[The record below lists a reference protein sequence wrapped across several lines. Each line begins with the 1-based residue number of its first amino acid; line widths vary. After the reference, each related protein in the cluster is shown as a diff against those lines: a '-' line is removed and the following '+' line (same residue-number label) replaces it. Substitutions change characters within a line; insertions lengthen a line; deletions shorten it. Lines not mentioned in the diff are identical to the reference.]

1 MLLIIEHSGCV
12 IDIYRRFAMDMFR
25 KKDIIAA
32 IYREGGFSKAA
43 KKLHIAQPS
52 LSVMVSGVEQEIGA
66 QLFDRSVSPV
76 RLTKIGEKYL
86 ECCDNISMIE
96 EDFIN
101 YLNDIHG
108 LEIGEISIGGS
119 ALYISNIVPLILS
132 EFSRRHP
139 SIKIQL
145 YDMDTPA
152 LIKMIQSGD
161 LDVAIDNFPSNVEK
175 LDRHYLGT
183 ELLLI
188 AVPQEY
194 SINENLRAYAYS
206 YEDIIKGMHVA
217 RTKPYLENMRAF
229 NDQPFI
235 LLQESFDTRKRCD
248 AVFEDYGIKVRAA
261 YELNQLQSAFG
272 MASSGLGITVI
283 SDTVIRQSE
292 HSASNMYYYSVR
304 SPEFIRDV
312 YYYTRKNR
320 MLSKDLHEF
329 LDISHDMRLLTLRRG
344 VSS

>member
-1 MLLIIEHSGCV
+1 
-12 IDIYRRFAMDMFR
+12 MDMFR

-32 IYREGGFSKAA
+32 IYREGGFSKAS

-66 QLFDRSVSPV
+66 KLFDRSVSPV
-76 RLTKIGEKYL
+76 RLTRVGEKYL

-96 EDFIN
+96 DDFIN
-101 YLNDIHG
+101 YVNDING

-119 ALYISNIVPLILS
+119 ALYISNIVPHILS
-132 EFSRRHP
+132 EFSKRHP
-139 SIKIQL
+139 SIKIRL

-152 LIKMIQSGD
+152 LIRMIQSGE

-175 LDRHYLGT
+175 LDKHYLGT
-183 ELLLI
+183 EILLL
-188 AVPQEY
+188 AVPQDY
-194 SINENLRAYAYS
+194 SINENLRAFAYS

-217 RTKPYLENMRAF
+217 RTRPYLENMRAF

-248 AVFEDYGIKVRAA
+248 ALFEDYGIKVRAA

-272 MASSGLGITVI
+272 MASSGLGITII
-283 SDTVIRQSE
+283 SDTLVRQSE
-292 HSASNMYYYSVR
+292 YSAANMCYYAVR
-304 SPEFIRDV
+304 SPEFTRDV
-312 YYYTRKNR
+312 YYYTRKSR
-320 MLSKDLHEF
+320 MISRDLQEF
-329 LDISHDMRLLTLRRG
+329 LDISHDTRLLTLRRS
-344 VSS
+344 VSA

>member
-1 MLLIIEHSGCV
+1 
-12 IDIYRRFAMDMFR
+12 MDMFR

-32 IYREGGFSKAA
+32 IYREGGFSKAS

-66 QLFDRSVSPV
+66 KLFDRSISPV
-76 RLTKIGEKYL
+76 RLTRVGEKYL

-96 EDFIN
+96 DDFIN
-101 YLNDIHG
+101 YVNDING

-119 ALYISNIVPLILS
+119 ALYISNIVPHILS
-132 EFSRRHP
+132 EFSKRHP
-139 SIKIQL
+139 SIKIRL

-152 LIKMIQSGD
+152 LIRMIQSGE

-175 LDRHYLGT
+175 LDKHYLGT
-183 ELLLI
+183 EILLL
-188 AVPQEY
+188 AVPQDY
-194 SINENLRAYAYS
+194 SINENLREFAYS

-217 RTKPYLENMRAF
+217 RTRPYLENMRAF

-248 AVFEDYGIKVRAA
+248 ALFEDYGIKVRAA

-272 MASSGLGITVI
+272 MASSGLGITII
-283 SDTVIRQSE
+283 SDTLVRQSE
-292 HSASNMYYYSVR
+292 YSAANMCYYAVR
-304 SPEFIRDV
+304 SPEFTRDV
-312 YYYTRKNR
+312 YYYTRKSR
-320 MLSKDLHEF
+320 MISRDLQEF
-329 LDISHDMRLLTLRRG
+329 LDISHDTRLLTLRRS
-344 VSS
+344 VSA

>member
-1 MLLIIEHSGCV
+1 
-12 IDIYRRFAMDMFR
+12 MDMFR

-32 IYREGGFSKAA
+32 IYREGGFSKAS

-66 QLFDRSVSPV
+66 KLFDRSVSPV
-76 RLTKIGEKYL
+76 RLTRVGEKYL

-96 EDFIN
+96 DDFIN
-101 YLNDIHG
+101 YVNDING

-119 ALYISNIVPLILS
+119 ALYISNIVPHILS
-132 EFSRRHP
+132 EFSKRHP
-139 SIKIQL
+139 SIKIRL

-152 LIKMIQSGD
+152 LIRMIQSGE

-175 LDRHYLGT
+175 LDKHYLGT
-183 ELLLI
+183 EILLL
-188 AVPQEY
+188 AVPQDY
-194 SINENLRAYAYS
+194 SINENLRAFAYS

-217 RTKPYLENMRAF
+217 RTRPYLENMRAF

-272 MASSGLGITVI
+272 MASSGLGITII
-283 SDTVIRQSE
+283 SDTLVRQSE
-292 HSASNMYYYSVR
+292 YSAANMCYYAVR
-304 SPEFIRDV
+304 SPEFTRDV
-312 YYYTRKNR
+312 YYYTRKSR
-320 MLSKDLHEF
+320 MISRDLQEF
-329 LDISHDMRLLTLRRG
+329 LDISHDTRLLTLRRS
-344 VSS
+344 VSA

>member
-1 MLLIIEHSGCV
+1 
-12 IDIYRRFAMDMFR
+12 MDMFR

-32 IYREGGFSKAA
+32 IYREGGFSKAS

-66 QLFDRSVSPV
+66 KLFDRSVSPV
-76 RLTKIGEKYL
+76 RLTRVGEKYL

-96 EDFIN
+96 DDFIN
-101 YLNDIHG
+101 YVNDING

-119 ALYISNIVPLILS
+119 ALYISNIVPHILS
-132 EFSRRHP
+132 EFSKRHP
-139 SIKIQL
+139 SIKIRL

-152 LIKMIQSGD
+152 LIRMIQSGE

-175 LDRHYLGT
+175 LDKHYLGT
-183 ELLLI
+183 EILLL
-188 AVPQEY
+188 AVPQDY
-194 SINENLRAYAYS
+194 GINENLREFAYS

-217 RTKPYLENMRAF
+217 RTRPYLENMRAF

-248 AVFEDYGIKVRAA
+248 ALFEDYGIKVRAA

-272 MASSGLGITVI
+272 MASSGLGITII
-283 SDTVIRQSE
+283 SDTLVRQSE
-292 HSASNMYYYSVR
+292 YSAANMCYYAVR
-304 SPEFIRDV
+304 SPEFTRDV
-312 YYYTRKNR
+312 YYYTRKSR
-320 MLSKDLHEF
+320 MISRDLQEF
-329 LDISHDMRLLTLRRG
+329 LDISHDTRLLTLRRS
-344 VSS
+344 VSA

>member
-1 MLLIIEHSGCV
+1 
-12 IDIYRRFAMDMFR
+12 MDMFR

-32 IYREGGFSKAA
+32 IYREGGFSKAS

-66 QLFDRSVSPV
+66 KLFDRSVSPV
-76 RLTKIGEKYL
+76 RLTQVGEKYL

-96 EDFIN
+96 DDFIN
-101 YLNDIHG
+101 YVNDING

-119 ALYISNIVPLILS
+119 ALYISNIVPHILS
-132 EFSRRHP
+132 EFSKRHP
-139 SIKIQL
+139 SIKIRL

-152 LIKMIQSGD
+152 LIRMIQSGE

-175 LDRHYLGT
+175 LDKHYLGT
-183 ELLLI
+183 EILLL
-188 AVPQEY
+188 AVPQGY
-194 SINENLRAYAYS
+194 GINENLREFAYS

-217 RTKPYLENMRAF
+217 RTRPYLENMRAF

-272 MASSGLGITVI
+272 MASSGLGITII
-283 SDTVIRQSE
+283 SDTLVRQSE
-292 HSASNMYYYSVR
+292 YSAANMCYYAVR
-304 SPEFIRDV
+304 SPEFTRDV
-312 YYYTRKNR
+312 YYYTRKSR
-320 MLSKDLHEF
+320 MISRDLQEF
-329 LDISHDMRLLTLRRG
+329 LDISHDTRLLTLRRS
-344 VSS
+344 VSA

>member
-1 MLLIIEHSGCV
+1 
-12 IDIYRRFAMDMFR
+12 MDMFR

-32 IYREGGFSKAA
+32 IYREGGFSKAS

-66 QLFDRSVSPV
+66 KLFDRSVSPV
-76 RLTKIGEKYL
+76 RLTRVGEKYL

-96 EDFIN
+96 DDFIN
-101 YLNDIHG
+101 YVNDING

-119 ALYISNIVPLILS
+119 ALYISNIVPHILS
-132 EFSRRHP
+132 EFSKRHP
-139 SIKIQL
+139 SIKIRL

-152 LIKMIQSGD
+152 LIRMIQSGE

-175 LDRHYLGT
+175 LDKHYLGT
-183 ELLLI
+183 EILLL
-188 AVPQEY
+188 AVPQDY
-194 SINENLRAYAYS
+194 SINENLREFAYS

-217 RTKPYLENMRAF
+217 RTRPYLENMRAF

-272 MASSGLGITVI
+272 MASSGLGITII
-283 SDTVIRQSE
+283 SDTLVRQSE
-292 HSASNMYYYSVR
+292 YSAANMCYYAVR
-304 SPEFIRDV
+304 SPEFTRDV
-312 YYYTRKNR
+312 YYYTRKSR
-320 MLSKDLHEF
+320 MISRDLQEF
-329 LDISHDMRLLTLRRG
+329 LDISHDTRLLTLRRS
-344 VSS
+344 VSA

>member
-1 MLLIIEHSGCV
+1 
-12 IDIYRRFAMDMFR
+12 MDMFR

-32 IYREGGFSKAA
+32 IYREGGFSKAS

-52 LSVMVSGVEQEIGA
+52 LSVMVSAVEQEIGA
-66 QLFDRSVSPV
+66 KLFDRSVSPV
-76 RLTKIGEKYL
+76 RLTRVGEKYL

-96 EDFIN
+96 DDFIN
-101 YLNDIHG
+101 YVNDING

-119 ALYISNIVPLILS
+119 ALYISNIVPHILS
-132 EFSRRHP
+132 EFSKRHP
-139 SIKIQL
+139 SIRIRL

-152 LIKMIQSGD
+152 LIRMIQSGE

-175 LDRHYLGT
+175 LDKHYLGT
-183 ELLLI
+183 EILLL
-188 AVPQEY
+188 AVPQDY
-194 SINENLRAYAYS
+194 SINENLRAFAYS

-217 RTKPYLENMRAF
+217 RTRPYLENMRAF

-272 MASSGLGITVI
+272 MASSGLGITII
-283 SDTVIRQSE
+283 SDTLVRQSE
-292 HSASNMYYYSVR
+292 YSAANMCYYAVR
-304 SPEFIRDV
+304 SPEFTRDV
-312 YYYTRKNR
+312 YYYTRKSR
-320 MLSKDLHEF
+320 MISRDLQEF
-329 LDISHDMRLLTLRRG
+329 LDISHDTRLLTLRRS
-344 VSS
+344 VSA

>member
-1 MLLIIEHSGCV
+1 
-12 IDIYRRFAMDMFR
+12 MDMFR

-32 IYREGGFSKAA
+32 IYREGGFSRAA
-43 KKLHIAQPS
+43 RKLHIAQPS

-66 QLFDRSVSPV
+66 KLFDRSVSPV
-76 RLTKIGEKYL
+76 RLTRVGEKYL

-101 YLNDIHG
+101 YLNDING

-119 ALYISNIVPLILS
+119 ALYISHIVPHILS
-132 EFSRRHP
+132 EFSKKHP
-139 SIKIQL
+139 SIKIRL

-152 LIKMIQSGD
+152 LIRMIQSGD

-175 LDRHYLGT
+175 LDKHYLGT
-183 ELLLI
+183 EILLI
-188 AVPQEY
+188 AVPRDY
-194 SINENLRAYAYS
+194 GMNETLTEFAYS
-206 YEDIIKGMHVA
+206 YEDIMKGMHVA
-217 RTKPYLENMRAF
+217 RTRPFLENMRAF
-229 NDQPFI
+229 NDQSFI

-283 SDTVIRQSE
+283 SDTLVRQSE
-292 HSASNMYYYSVR
+292 YSASNMCYYAVR
-304 SPEFIRDV
+304 SPEFTRDV
-312 YYYTRKNR
+312 FYYTRKSR
-320 MLSKDLHEF
+320 MLSRDLQEF
-329 LDISHDMRLLTLRRG
+329 LDISHDTRLLTLRRN
-344 VSS
+344 VSV

>member
-1 MLLIIEHSGCV
+1 
-12 IDIYRRFAMDMFR
+12 MDMFR

-32 IYREGGFSKAA
+32 IYREGGFSKAS

-52 LSVMVSGVEQEIGA
+52 LSVMVSAVEQEIGA
-66 QLFDRSVSPV
+66 KLFDRSVSPV
-76 RLTKIGEKYL
+76 RLTRVGEKYL

-96 EDFIN
+96 DDFIN
-101 YLNDIHG
+101 YVNDING

-119 ALYISNIVPLILS
+119 ALYISNIVPHILS
-132 EFSRRHP
+132 EFSKRHP
-139 SIKIQL
+139 SIKIRL

-152 LIKMIQSGD
+152 LIRMIQSGE

-175 LDRHYLGT
+175 LDKHYLGT
-183 ELLLI
+183 EILLL
-188 AVPQEY
+188 AVPQDY
-194 SINENLRAYAYS
+194 GINENLREFAYS

-217 RTKPYLENMRAF
+217 RTRPYLENMRAF

-272 MASSGLGITVI
+272 MASSGLGITII
-283 SDTVIRQSE
+283 SDTLVRQSE
-292 HSASNMYYYSVR
+292 YSAANMCYYAVR
-304 SPEFIRDV
+304 STEFTRDV
-312 YYYTRKNR
+312 YYYTRKSR
-320 MLSKDLHEF
+320 MISRDLQEF
-329 LDISHDMRLLTLRRG
+329 LDISHDTRLLTLRRS
-344 VSS
+344 VST

>member
-1 MLLIIEHSGCV
+1 
-12 IDIYRRFAMDMFR
+12 MDLFR
-25 KKDIIAA
+25 KKEIIAA

-76 RLTKIGEKYL
+76 RLTQVGEKYL
-86 ECCDNISMIE
+86 ECCDSISLIE
-96 EDFIN
+96 EDFLN
-101 YLNDIHG
+101 YLNDMHG

-119 ALYISNIVPLILS
+119 ALYISNIVPHILS
-132 EFSRRHP
+132 EFSGRHP

-152 LIKMIQSGD
+152 LIRMIQSGD
-161 LDVAIDNFPSNVEK
+161 LDVAIDNFPSDVEK
-175 LDRHYLGT
+175 LDKHYLGT
-183 ELLLI
+183 EILLI
-188 AVPQEY
+188 AVPHDY
-194 SINENLRAYAYS
+194 SINDNLREFAYTYD
-206 YEDIIKGMHVA
+206 DIIKGMHVA

-248 AVFEDYGIKVRAA
+248 AVFEDYGIKVRSA

-283 SDTVIRQSE
+283 SDTLIRQAE
-292 HSASNMYYYSVR
+292 YNTANMSYYAVR
-304 SPEFIRDV
+304 SPEFTRDV

-320 MLSKDLHEF
+320 MLSKNLQEF
-329 LDISHDMRLLTLRRG
+329 LDISHETRLLTLRRS
-344 VSS
+344 VSA

>member
-1 MLLIIEHSGCV
+1 
-12 IDIYRRFAMDMFR
+12 MDMFR

-32 IYREGGFSKAA
+32 IYREGGFSKAS

-66 QLFDRSVSPV
+66 KLFDRSVSPV
-76 RLTKIGEKYL
+76 RLTRVGEKYL

-96 EDFIN
+96 DDFIN
-101 YLNDIHG
+101 YVNDING

-119 ALYISNIVPLILS
+119 ALYISNIVPHILS

-139 SIKIQL
+139 SIKIRL

-152 LIKMIQSGD
+152 LIRMIQSGE

-175 LDRHYLGT
+175 LDKHYLGT
-183 ELLLI
+183 EILLL
-188 AVPQEY
+188 AVPQDY
-194 SINENLRAYAYS
+194 GINENLREFAYS

-217 RTKPYLENMRAF
+217 RTRPYLENMRAF

-272 MASSGLGITVI
+272 MASSGLGITII
-283 SDTVIRQSE
+283 SDTLVRQSE
-292 HSASNMYYYSVR
+292 YSAANMCYYAVR
-304 SPEFIRDV
+304 SPEFTRDV
-312 YYYTRKNR
+312 YYYTRKSR
-320 MLSKDLHEF
+320 MISRDLQEF
-329 LDISHDMRLLTLRRG
+329 LDISHDTRLLTLRRS
-344 VSS
+344 VSA

>member
-1 MLLIIEHSGCV
+1 
-12 IDIYRRFAMDMFR
+12 MDMFR

-32 IYREGGFSKAA
+32 IYREGGFSKAS

-66 QLFDRSVSPV
+66 KLFDRSVSPV
-76 RLTKIGEKYL
+76 RLTRVGEKYL

-96 EDFIN
+96 DDFIN
-101 YLNDIHG
+101 YVNDING

-119 ALYISNIVPLILS
+119 ALYISNIVPHILS
-132 EFSRRHP
+132 EFSKRHP
-139 SIKIQL
+139 SIKIRL

-152 LIKMIQSGD
+152 LIRMIQSGE

-175 LDRHYLGT
+175 LDKHYLGT
-183 ELLLI
+183 EILLL
-188 AVPQEY
+188 AVPQDY
-194 SINENLRAYAYS
+194 GINENLREFAYS

-217 RTKPYLENMRAF
+217 RTRPYLENMRAF

-272 MASSGLGITVI
+272 MASSGLGITII
-283 SDTVIRQSE
+283 SDTLVRQSE
-292 HSASNMYYYSVR
+292 YSAANMCYYAVR
-304 SPEFIRDV
+304 SPEFTRDV
-312 YYYTRKNR
+312 YYYTRKSR
-320 MLSKDLHEF
+320 MISRDLQEF
-329 LDISHDMRLLTLRRG
+329 LDISHDTRLLTLRRS
-344 VSS
+344 VSA

>member
-1 MLLIIEHSGCV
+1 
-12 IDIYRRFAMDMFR
+12 MDMFR

-32 IYREGGFSKAA
+32 IYREGGFSKAS

-66 QLFDRSVSPV
+66 KLFDRSVSPV
-76 RLTKIGEKYL
+76 RLTRVGEKYL

-96 EDFIN
+96 DDFIN
-101 YLNDIHG
+101 YVNDING

-119 ALYISNIVPLILS
+119 ALYISNIVPHILS

-139 SIKIQL
+139 SIKIRL

-152 LIKMIQSGD
+152 LIRMIQSGE

-175 LDRHYLGT
+175 LDKHYLGT
-183 ELLLI
+183 EILLL
-188 AVPQEY
+188 AVPQDY
-194 SINENLRAYAYS
+194 SINENLREFAYS

-217 RTKPYLENMRAF
+217 RTRPYLENMRAF

-272 MASSGLGITVI
+272 MASSGLGITII
-283 SDTVIRQSE
+283 SDTLVRQSE
-292 HSASNMYYYSVR
+292 YSAANMCYYAVR
-304 SPEFIRDV
+304 SPEFTRDV
-312 YYYTRKNR
+312 YYYTRKSR
-320 MLSKDLHEF
+320 MISRDLQEF
-329 LDISHDMRLLTLRRG
+329 LDISHDTRLLTLRRS
-344 VSS
+344 VSA